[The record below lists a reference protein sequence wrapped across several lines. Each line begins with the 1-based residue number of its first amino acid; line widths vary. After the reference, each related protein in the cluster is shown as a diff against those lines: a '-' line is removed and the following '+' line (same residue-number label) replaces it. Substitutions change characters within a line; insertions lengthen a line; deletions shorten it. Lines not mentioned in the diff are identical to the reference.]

1 MASRD
6 DDKAMAGLLQK
17 SLAGDSRAGA
27 SANIA
32 SAAGKDCPE
41 PEILAA
47 YFDRTLDAEETARYD
62 LHFSQCTHC
71 REQLA
76 AMARASDDAG
86 GDKKS
91 ASAWNWLRTPTWL
104 TPAAAAFAL
113 LVVIVGITL
122 HKQHATQ
129 VANEIAMSRP
139 ESAPIPTPESRMPES
154 LRPGQPANAAPTAP
168 SSLAE
173 SSRNQVSSANSARE
187 KSSVAQALEAQP
199 QKGRKKEL
207 ETAKP
212 SPPPQNTPA
221 TPQPSV
227 LLSDKN
233 AAVGQ
238 APPTISSGLDVAP
251 RKSVPDSAAT
261 DAVTSEVTPEAE
273 AKRPSA
279 SKAKASPRVSAAP
292 ATAASG
298 SRAAAGSSFAAHN
311 ALESAAR
318 ARMQQM
324 QFASNLSGLTVRT
337 PDSNVLWLVSGGGDV
352 GRSEDGG
359 ATWKFASL
367 GVHGLFVS
375 GSSPTAKIC
384 WLLAEHGAIFRTTDG
399 KTWTEVPFPAAANDS
414 EFQHIDATDELTA
427 TVTQVDGRKFS
438 TSDGGKTWMPTK

>member
-1 MASRD
+1 MALRD

-17 SLAGDSRAGA
+17 SLAAGSSTGA
-27 SANIA
+27 P
-32 SAAGKDCPE
+32 AGKDCPA

-47 YFDRTLDAEETARYD
+47 YFDRTLDAQETARYD
-62 LHFSQCTHC
+62 LHFSQCSHC

-76 AMARASDDAG
+76 AMARATADTG

-104 TPAAAAFAL
+104 MPAAAAFAL
-113 LVVIVGITL
+113 LVVIVGVTL
-122 HKQHATQ
+122 HKQRPTQ

-139 ESAPIPTPESRMPES
+139 ESAPLPTPETRTPES
-154 LRPGQPANAAPTAP
+154 LQPGQPPSAAPTAP

-199 QKGRKKEL
+199 LKGRKKEL

-212 SPPPQNTPA
+212 SPPPQNAPA
-221 TPQPSV
+221 APQPSV

-238 APPTISSGLDVAP
+238 APPTISSGLDIAP
-251 RKSVPDSAAT
+251 RKSAPDSAAT

-292 ATAASG
+292 ATAATG
-298 SRAAAGSSFAAHN
+298 SRAAAGSSFAARN
-311 ALESAAR
+311 TLESAAR

-324 QFASNLSGLTVRT
+324 QLASNLSGLTVRT
-337 PDSNVLWLVSGGGDV
+337 PGSNVLWLVSDGGDV

-367 GVHGLFVS
+367 GVHGQFVS
-375 GSSPTAKIC
+375 GSSPTAKVC

-399 KTWTEVPFPAAANDS
+399 RTWTELPFPAAANDS
-414 EFQHIDATDELTA
+414 EFEHIDAKDELTA
-427 TVTQVDGRKFS
+427 TVTEVDGRKLS
-438 TSDGGKTWMPTK
+438 TSDGGKTWTPTK